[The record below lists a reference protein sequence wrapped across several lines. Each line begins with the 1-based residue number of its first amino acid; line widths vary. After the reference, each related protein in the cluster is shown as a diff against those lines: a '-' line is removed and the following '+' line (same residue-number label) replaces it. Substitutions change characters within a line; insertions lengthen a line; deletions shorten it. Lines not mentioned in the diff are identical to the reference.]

1 MAVNFPEEPYQG
13 ELVTDDAS
21 GRVWRWE
28 EDQTRWVLIR
38 QYYIPVPGPSGP
50 PGPTGPAGVPGPSV
64 KGDPGPTGLTGPAG
78 FGINIVGST
87 ENISDLPSI
96 DNLADGD
103 AYWIT
108 SDNTLSIVSKNR
120 EWVHGIDVQGPA
132 GPPGTSGSPG
142 EEGTPG
148 EDGADG
154 LAICEVVSFAPSRG
168 PKGKL
173 FIDNLNRIYVT
184 TGL

>member
-1 MAVNFPEEPYQG
+1 MSVNFPESPYPG

-38 QYYIPVPGPSGP
+38 QYYIPVPGPAGPAGP
-50 PGPTGPAGVPGPSV
+50 PGVPGPIGV
-64 KGDPGPTGLTGPAG
+64 GQRGPEGPTGQDGPAG
-78 FGINIVGST
+78 FGINIVGEVET
-87 ENISDLPSI
+87 IDDLPDAQNVS
-96 DNLADGD
+96 NGD
-103 AYWIT
+103 AYWVT
-108 SDNTLSIVSKNR
+108 GNSTLSVKSTTG
-120 EWVHGIDVQGPA
+120 EFVHNIDVKGPK
-132 GPPGTSGSPG
+132 GDNGDTGLTGESGDPGVDG
-142 EEGTPG
+142 E
-148 EDGADG
+148 DG

>member
-1 MAVNFPEEPYQG
+1 MAVNFPESPYPG

-50 PGPTGPAGVPGPSV
+50 VGPAGVPGPI
-64 KGDPGPTGLTGPAG
+64 GPAGEYVRGPQGEPGPAG
-78 FGINIVGST
+78 FGINIIGEVAQKD
-87 ENISDLPSI
+87 DLLTASGFNP
-96 DNLADGD
+96 ND
-103 AYWIT
+103 AYWVRDT
-108 SDNTLSIVSKNR
+108 QTLSIVSQQN
-120 EWVHGIDVQGPA
+120 EWIHDIDIRGP
-132 GPPGTSGSPG
+132 SGSNGTNGTDG
-142 EEGTPG
+142 EEGPEGPIGPEGFT
-148 EDGADG
+148 
-154 LAICEVVSFAPSRG
+154 ICENVSFAPSRG